1 MFSNISIVW
10 LNGSLRQTD
19 SYPNSRDLKKVV
31 PLLLYCLIGPIIYRS
46 CHLQCQFKGDKHT
59 VQHLNFTEWPNYGVV
74 ENLSQLLS
82 FIKTV
87 ANTHQSG
94 APMAVH
100 CSGGVGRSGTFS
112 TIFTFYNVI
121 QEALAGEENK
131 ILDDLIDVEGALYLL
146 PLVKHLREI
155 RHPWMVEGE
164 EQYTL
169 AYKTCNYVLTELING
184 AS

>member
-1 MFSNISIVW
+1 MRNQR
-10 LNGSLRQTD
+10 L
-19 SYPNSRDLKKVV
+19 P
-31 PLLLYCLIGPIIYRS
+31 
-46 CHLQCQFKGDKHT
+46 
-59 VQHLNFTEWPNYGVV
+59 
-74 ENLSQLLS
+74 QLLS
-82 FIKTV
+82 FVKTV
-87 ANTHQSG
+87 ENVSQSG
-94 APMAVH
+94 APIVIQ
-100 CSGGVGRSGTFS
+100 CSGGIGRSGTFAMIY
-112 TIFTFYNVI
+112 TIHNVI

-131 ILDDLIDVEGALYLL
+131 ILDDLIDVDGALYLL